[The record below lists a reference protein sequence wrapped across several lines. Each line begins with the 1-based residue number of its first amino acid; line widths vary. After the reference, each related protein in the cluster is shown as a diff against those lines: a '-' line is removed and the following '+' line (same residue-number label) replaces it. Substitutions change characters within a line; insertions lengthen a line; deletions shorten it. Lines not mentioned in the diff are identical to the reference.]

1 MRCLKYTI
9 ASVVKGFRVF
19 GMLEIPLMCTPGVA
33 FYSLAGDCVLVPG
46 WASWILTYSYNSAFK
61 KGGGGE
67 SSSLF
72 GFVCL
77 F

>member
-9 ASVVKGFRVF
+9 ASVVKGFRIF
-19 GMLEIPLMCTPGVA
+19 GMLEIPLTCTPGVA

-46 WASWILTYSYNSAFK
+46 WASWILTLITVPLK
-61 KGGGGE
+61 EGGK

-72 GFVCL
+72 GFVC
-77 F
+77 FS